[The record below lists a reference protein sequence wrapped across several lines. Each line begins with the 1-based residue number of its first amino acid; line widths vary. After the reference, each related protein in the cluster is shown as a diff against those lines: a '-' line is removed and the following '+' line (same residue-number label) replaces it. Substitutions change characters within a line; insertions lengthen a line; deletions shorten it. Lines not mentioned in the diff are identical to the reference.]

1 MNKKDFD
8 FSGYATRNDLRCSD
22 GRTIRKDA
30 FKEMDGKTVPLVW
43 HHRHDGPENVLG
55 HALLENRKDGVY
67 CYGKFNDTEGGRN
80 AKALVEHED
89 ITGLS
94 IYANQL
100 KQSGGDVLHGTIR
113 EVSLVLAGA
122 NPGALIDCPVIEH
135 EENSEFEAVIY
146 TGLTFDNDISHAEE
160 AKEDSVKEEKEMPNN
175 EAPES
180 KGKTVKDVFDTLT
193 EEQKKVVYF
202 MIGKALEEK
211 DGKAEANEDEDVE
224 HGYYGGDMKRNVF
237 DNSVNQGNVLT
248 HADIQGIFA
257 NAKRIGSLKEA
268 VEESDVLQHDDEVE
282 RPLYNR
288 DSENN
293 PYGVADYDWLFPDYK
308 SLNTP
313 PEFIKRDQS
322 WVSALMN
329 GVHHTPFSRIKS
341 MFADITA
348 DEARAKGYIKGNQ
361 KKNEVFTLLKRT
373 TDPQTVYKHQKMDR
387 DDIVDITDFDVVR
400 WIKGEM
406 RLMLDEEIARAI
418 LLGDGRETSD
428 ADKISEDH
436 VRSVVNDADL
446 YTIKKDITEAQF
458 TGDDA
463 EQIITDT
470 IIAAKVG
477 YEGSGSPLCFMGEA
491 VLTQLLLARD
501 TIGHKLYASED
512 DLAKTLRV
520 SRIVTVPLM
529 DQALTNAE
537 TGDKTPIAI
546 VFNPKDYNVGAD
558 KGGAIDLFDDFDIDY
573 NQYKYLIETRISGA
587 LIKPK
592 SCIVVRVTKA

>member
-1 MNKKDFD
+1 MGNYD
-8 FSGYATRNDLRCSD
+8 FSGYATRNDLQCSD
-22 GRTIRKDA
+22 GRTIRQDA

-67 CYGKFNDTEGGRN
+67 CYGKFNDSEPGKN
-80 AKALVEHED
+80 AKLLVEHGD

-100 KQSGGDVLHGTIR
+100 KQSGGNVLHGTIR

-122 NPGALIDCPVIEH
+122 NPGAYIDCP
-135 EENSEFEAVIY
+135 
-146 TGLTFDNDISHAEE
+146 TISHADDEE
-160 AKEDSVKEEKEMPNN
+160 FDAIIYSGLEFDEHLEHEDEEEEKKEMPNQN
-175 EAPES
+175 GE
-180 KGKTVKDVFDTLT
+180 KTVQDVFNTLN

-202 MIGKALEEK
+202 MIGEALKGKSSE
-211 DGKAEANEDEDVE
+211 KAEADDNDDDTAE
-224 HGYYGGDMKRNVF
+224 HSNYGGDMKRNVF

-268 VEESDVLQHDDEVE
+268 VEESDVLQHADDEVE

-477 YEGSGSPLCFMGEA
+477 YEGSGSPICFMGEA

-501 TIGHKLYASED
+501 TIGHKLYTSED

-537 TGDKTPIAI
+537 TGDKVPIAVI
-546 VFNPKDYNVGAD
+546 FNPKDYNVGAD

-592 SCIVVRVTKA
+592 SCIVVRMTKA